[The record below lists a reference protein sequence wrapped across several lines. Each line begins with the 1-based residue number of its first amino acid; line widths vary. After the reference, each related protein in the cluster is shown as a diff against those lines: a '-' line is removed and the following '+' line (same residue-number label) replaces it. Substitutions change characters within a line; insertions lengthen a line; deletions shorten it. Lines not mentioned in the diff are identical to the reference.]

1 MLLIK
6 EVERKIKGMHYPEI
20 DVFRC
25 NTTTFKTNLTGFLL
39 KAEERKSELEA
50 SMDLYRFCEEVSQH
64 TWTIINMDILLLQCD
79 TFLCETISGINNQ

>member
-39 KAEERKSELEA
+39 KAEEHKSELEA
-50 SMDLYRFCEEVSQH
+50 SLDLYRFCEEVSQH
-64 TWTIINMDILLLQCD
+64 KWTLINMDILFLQCD
-79 TFLCETISGINNQ
+79 ASIYETVKK

>member
-6 EVERKIKGMHYPEI
+6 EVERKSKGLHYPES

-25 NTTTFKTNLTGFLL
+25 NTVTFKTQMTGFLL

-50 SMDLYRFCEEVSQH
+50 SLDLYRFCEEVSQH
-64 TWTIINMDILLLQCD
+64 HY
-79 TFLCETISGINNQ
+79 